1 MPPKQEPPHSQ
12 VMRFPIPSRGF
23 YAPNQCKSMPMY
35 PLTVQKYKGK
45 VGKAGRLLQDPLSPG
60 VWHHTVPCP
69 AFPGFR
75 PEPPIHS
82 QTHHEST
89 YLQGFPGAF
98 NLSLHPSIHGAP
110 LLPHFT
116 GHSSHR
122 AEPLPQQMASQL
134 DWSHCPAH
142 PAGSQQARHQEAGR
156 RLPGPAWSLSQQE
169 PGPQLSPGV
178 RSITW
183 WLHSIRQEQPEGQV
197 AHHRHRALGAHHG
210 HI

>member
-1 MPPKQEPPHSQ
+1 
-12 VMRFPIPSRGF
+12 MRFPIPSRGF

-45 VGKAGRLLQDPLSPG
+45 VGKAGRLLQDPLSPRWQSG
-60 VWHHTVPCP
+60 ITLCP
-69 AFPGFR
+69 A
-75 PEPPIHS
+75 
-82 QTHHEST
+82 
-89 YLQGFPGAF
+89 L
-98 NLSLHPSIHGAP
+98 LSLAFGRSPQFIPKDSMKVPTYRDFLGLSTFPRTPSIHGAP
-110 LLPHFT
+110 LLPCIT
-116 GHSSHR
+116 GHGSHR

-142 PAGSQQARHQEAGR
+142 PADSQQARHQEAGR